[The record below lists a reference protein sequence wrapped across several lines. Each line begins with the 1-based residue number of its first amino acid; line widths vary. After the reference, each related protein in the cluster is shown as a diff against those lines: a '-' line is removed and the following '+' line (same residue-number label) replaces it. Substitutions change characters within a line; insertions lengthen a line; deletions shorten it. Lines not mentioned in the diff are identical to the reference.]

1 LENQQQ
7 QNFFPNN
14 FISFW
19 FPRKIK
25 NNPLSMSELLR
36 PEIRLMF
43 FVVGNYNDDKN
54 NKDSLSS
61 IE

>member
-7 QNFFPNN
+7 QNFFLNN

-19 FPRKIK
+19 FPRKID
-25 NNPLSMSELLR
+25 NIPLSVSQLFR
-36 PEIRLMF
+36 PEIKLMF

-54 NKDSLSS
+54 NKDLLSS